1 MFENSSANEK
11 GEGDDRSAPYSY
23 TEVFYKQFPYYLSI
37 GMTEAQYWD
46 ADSTLVKYYR
56 EAEVLRTEKR
66 NQEMWLQGLYV
77 YDALSRLVPV
87 LHAFAKKGTKAKPYL
102 DKPYPVTKPE
112 IEAAKKDKEKANAEK
127 AKRYMQQLM
136 AKSEIY
142 YEERK

>member
-1 MFENSSANEK
+1 MS
-11 GEGDDRSAPYSY
+11 
-23 TEVFYKQFPYYLSI
+23 
-37 GMTEAQYWD
+37 EAQYWD

-77 YDALSRLVPV
+77 YDAVSRLVPV
-87 LHAFAKKGTKAKPYL
+87 LHAFAKKGTKAKAYP